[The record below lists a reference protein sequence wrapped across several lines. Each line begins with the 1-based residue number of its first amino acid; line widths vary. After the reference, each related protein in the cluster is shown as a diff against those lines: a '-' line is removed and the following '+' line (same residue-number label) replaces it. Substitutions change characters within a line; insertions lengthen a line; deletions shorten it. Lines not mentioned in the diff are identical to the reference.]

1 MALGSNNV
9 LPTTLINKTRVYVLN
24 PSLWRA
30 QGFRWDGQGKLKEMT
45 QDTLYV
51 SLKLST

>member
-1 MALGSNNV
+1 MALGTNNV
-9 LPTTLINKTRVYVLN
+9 LPSTFINKTRVYVLN

-30 QGFRWDGQGKLKEMT
+30 QGFRWDGQGKLKETT
-45 QDTLYV
+45 QDNLYV